1 MIKVLSLSKQIEVA
15 MVQDRIKLLLS
26 ALAKVVLG
34 VALVG
39 ALLFLPAGTLAFDGA
54 WRLCAVLFV
63 PMLAMGVVM
72 FVLSPD
78 LLRRRLASKEERATQ
93 QGVVRYAGLLFII
106 SFVVAGLDFRFGW
119 SHMPQ
124 WLVWGAVA
132 IFLLGYA
139 LYGEVMREN
148 VWLSRNIT
156 VAEGQQVVT
165 TGLYGIVRHP
175 MYTSTIFMFLAMPLV
190 LGSCWAVLPMML
202 YIPIIVI
209 RILDEEQLLVNN
221 LEGYQDYCTKVRWR
235 LLPYV
240 W

>member
-1 MIKVLSLSKQIEVA
+1 MLPLSVKMDVD
-15 MVQDRIKLLLS
+15 MRHDRIKLCLS
-26 ALAKVVLG
+26 ALVKVVMG

-39 ALLFLPAGTLAFDGA
+39 ALLFLPAGTLAYDGA
-54 WRLCAVLFV
+54 WRLCIVLFV
-63 PMLAMGVVM
+63 PMLVMGVVM
-72 FVLSPD
+72 FVLSPE

-106 SFVVAGLDFRFGW
+106 SFVVAGLDFRYGW
-119 SHMPQ
+119 SAMPL
-124 WLVWGAVA
+124 WMTWCAVI

-190 LGSCWAVLPMML
+190 LGSCWAMLPMML
-202 YIPIIVI
+202 YIPIIII
-209 RILDEEQLLVNN
+209 RIKDEERLLIAD
-221 LEGYQDYCTKVRWR
+221 LAGYQEYCKKVRWR
-235 LLPYV
+235 LLPYM

>member
-1 MIKVLSLSKQIEVA
+1 MKMDVD
-15 MVQDRIKLLLS
+15 MRHDRIKLCLS
-26 ALAKVVLG
+26 ALVKVVMG

-39 ALLFLPAGTLAFDGA
+39 ALLFLPAGTLAYDGA
-54 WRLCAVLFV
+54 WRLCIVLFV
-63 PMLAMGVVM
+63 PMLVMGVVM
-72 FVLSPD
+72 FVLSPE
-78 LLRRRLASKEERATQ
+78 LLRRRLASREERATQ
-93 QGVVRYAGLLFII
+93 RGVVRYAGLLFVV
-106 SFVVAGLDFRFGW
+106 SFVVAGLDFRYGW
-119 SHMPQ
+119 SAMPL
-124 WLVWGAVA
+124 WITWCAVI

-190 LGSCWAVLPMML
+190 LGSCWAMLPMLL
-202 YIPIIVI
+202 YIPIIIV
-209 RILDEEQLLVNN
+209 RIKDEEQLLIAD
-221 LEGYQDYCTKVRWR
+221 LAGYQDYCAKVCWR

>member
-1 MIKVLSLSKQIEVA
+1 MRH
-15 MVQDRIKLLLS
+15 DRIKLCFS
-26 ALAKVVLG
+26 ALVKVVVG

-39 ALLFLPAGTLAFDGA
+39 ALLFLPAGTLAYDGA
-54 WRLCAVLFV
+54 WRLCIVLFV
-63 PMLAMGVVM
+63 PMLVMGVVM

-78 LLRRRLASKEERATQ
+78 LLRRRLASREERATQ
-93 QGVVRYAGLLFII
+93 QSVVRYAGLLFVV
-106 SFVVAGLDFRFGW
+106 SFVVAGLDFRYGW
-119 SHMPQ
+119 SAVPLWM
-124 WLVWGAVA
+124 VWCAVI

-190 LGSCWAVLPMML
+190 LGSCWAMLSMIL
-202 YIPIIVI
+202 YIPVIII
-209 RILDEEQLLVNN
+209 RIKDEERLLIAD
-221 LEGYQDYCTKVRWR
+221 LAGYQEYCQKVRWR
-235 LLPYV
+235 LLPYM

>member
-1 MIKVLSLSKQIEVA
+1 
-15 MVQDRIKLLLS
+15 MVQDRIKLCLS
-26 ALAKVVLG
+26 ALVKILLG

-39 ALLFLPAGTLAFDGA
+39 VLLFLPAGTLAYDGA

-63 PMLAMGVVM
+63 LMLAMGVVM
-72 FVLSPD
+72 FILSPD

-106 SFVVAGLDFRFGW
+106 SFVVAGLDFRYGW
-119 SHMPQ
+119 SAMPL
-124 WLVWGAVA
+124 WATWCAVI

-190 LGSCWAVLPMML
+190 LGSCWAVLPMIL
-202 YIPIIVI
+202 YIPVIII
-209 RILDEEQLLVNN
+209 RIKDEERLLIAD
-221 LEGYQDYCTKVRWR
+221 LAGYQEYCKKVRWR

>member
-1 MIKVLSLSKQIEVA
+1 MSVKMDVD
-15 MVQDRIKLLLS
+15 MRHDRIKLCLS
-26 ALAKVVLG
+26 ALVKVVVG

-39 ALLFLPAGTLAFDGA
+39 ALLFLPAGTLAYDGA
-54 WRLCAVLFV
+54 WRLCIVLFV
-63 PMLAMGVVM
+63 PMLVMGVVM

-78 LLRRRLASKEERATQ
+78 LLRRRLASREERATQ
-93 QGVVRYAGLLFII
+93 RGVVRYAGVLFVV
-106 SFVVAGLDFRFGW
+106 SFVVAGLDFRYGW
-119 SHMPQ
+119 SAMPP
-124 WLVWGAVA
+124 WMTWCAVI

-190 LGSCWAVLPMML
+190 LGSCWAMLSMIL
-202 YIPIIVI
+202 YIPVIII
-209 RILDEEQLLVNN
+209 RIKDEERLLIAD
-221 LEGYQDYCTKVRWR
+221 LAGYQDYCTKVRWR

>member
-1 MIKVLSLSKQIEVA
+1 MLPLSVKMDVD
-15 MVQDRIKLLLS
+15 MRHDRIKLCLS
-26 ALAKVVLG
+26 ALVKVVMG

-39 ALLFLPAGTLAFDGA
+39 ALLFLPAGTLAYDGA
-54 WRLCAVLFV
+54 WRLCIVLFV
-63 PMLAMGVVM
+63 PMLVMGVVM
-72 FVLSPD
+72 FVLSPE
-78 LLRRRLASKEERATQ
+78 LLRRRLASREERATQ
-93 QGVVRYAGLLFII
+93 RGVVRYAGLLFVV
-106 SFVVAGLDFRFGW
+106 SFVVAGLDFRYGW
-119 SHMPQ
+119 SAMPL
-124 WLVWGAVA
+124 WMTWCAVI

-190 LGSCWAVLPMML
+190 LGSCWAMLSMIL
-202 YIPIIVI
+202 YIPVIII
-209 RILDEEQLLVNN
+209 RIKDEERLLIAD
-221 LEGYQDYCTKVRWR
+221 LAGYQDYCAKVRWR
-235 LLPYV
+235 LLPYM

>member
-1 MIKVLSLSKQIEVA
+1 MKMDVD
-15 MVQDRIKLLLS
+15 MRHDRIKLCLS
-26 ALAKVVLG
+26 ALVKVVMG

-39 ALLFLPAGTLAFDGA
+39 ALLFLPAGTLAYDGA
-54 WRLCAVLFV
+54 WRLCIVLFV
-63 PMLAMGVVM
+63 PMLVMGVVM

-78 LLRRRLASKEERATQ
+78 LLRRRLASREERATQ
-93 QGVVRYAGLLFII
+93 RGVVRYAGLLFVV
-106 SFVVAGLDFRFGW
+106 SFVVAGLDFRYGW
-119 SHMPQ
+119 SAMPP
-124 WLVWGAVA
+124 WMVWCAVI

-190 LGSCWAVLPMML
+190 LGSCWAMLSMML
-202 YIPIIVI
+202 YIPVIII
-209 RILDEEQLLVNN
+209 RIKDEERLLIAD
-221 LEGYQDYCTKVRWR
+221 LAGYQDYCAKVCWR

>member
-1 MIKVLSLSKQIEVA
+1 MLPLSVKMDVD
-15 MVQDRIKLLLS
+15 MRHDRIKLCLS
-26 ALAKVVLG
+26 ALVKVVMG

-39 ALLFLPAGTLAFDGA
+39 ALLFLPAGTLAYDGA
-54 WRLCAVLFV
+54 WRLCIVLFV
-63 PMLAMGVVM
+63 PMLVMGVVM

-78 LLRRRLASKEERATQ
+78 LLRRRLASREERATQ
-93 QGVVRYAGLLFII
+93 RGVVGYAGLLFVM
-106 SFVVAGLDFRFGW
+106 SFVVAGLDFRYGW
-119 SHMPQ
+119 SAMPL
-124 WLVWGAVA
+124 WMVWCAVI

-156 VAEGQQVVT
+156 VVEGQQVVT

-190 LGSCWAVLPMML
+190 LGSCWSMLSMIL
-202 YIPIIVI
+202 YIPVIII
-209 RILDEEQLLVNN
+209 RIKDEERLLIAD
-221 LEGYQDYCTKVRWR
+221 LAGYQEYCKKVRWR

>member
-1 MIKVLSLSKQIEVA
+1 MLPLSVKMDVD
-15 MVQDRIKLLLS
+15 MRHDRIKLCLS
-26 ALAKVVLG
+26 ALVKVVVG

-39 ALLFLPAGTLAFDGA
+39 ALLFLPAGTLAYDGA
-54 WRLCAVLFV
+54 WRLCIVLFA
-63 PMLAMGVVM
+63 PMMVMGVLM

-78 LLRRRLASKEERATQ
+78 LLRRRLASREERATQ
-93 QGVVRYAGLLFII
+93 RGVVRYAGVLFVV
-106 SFVVAGLDFRFGW
+106 SFVVAGLDFRYGW
-119 SHMPQ
+119 SAMPP
-124 WLVWGAVA
+124 WMVWCAVI

-175 MYTSTIFMFLAMPLV
+175 MYTSTIFMFLAMPMV
-190 LGSCWAVLPMML
+190 LGSCWAMLSMIL
-202 YIPIIVI
+202 YIPVIII
-209 RILDEEQLLVNN
+209 RIKDEERLLIAD
-221 LEGYQDYCTKVRWR
+221 LAGYQDYCAKVCWR

>member
-1 MIKVLSLSKQIEVA
+1 MDVD
-15 MVQDRIKLLLS
+15 MRHDRIKLCLS
-26 ALAKVVLG
+26 ALVKVGMG

-39 ALLFLPAGTLAFDGA
+39 ALLFLPAGTLAYDGA
-54 WRLCAVLFV
+54 WRLCVVLFA
-63 PMLAMGVVM
+63 PMLVMGVVM

-78 LLRRRLASKEERATQ
+78 LLRRRLASREERATQ
-93 QGVVRYAGLLFII
+93 RGVVRYAGLLFVV
-106 SFVVAGLDFRFGW
+106 SFVVTGLDFRYGW
-119 SHMPQ
+119 SAMPP
-124 WLVWGAVA
+124 WMVWCAVI

-190 LGSCWAVLPMML
+190 LGSCWAMLPMLL
-202 YIPIIVI
+202 YIPIIIV
-209 RILDEEQLLVNN
+209 RIKDEERLLIAD
-221 LEGYQDYCTKVRWR
+221 LAGYQEYCQKVRWR
-235 LLPYV
+235 LLPYM

>member
-1 MIKVLSLSKQIEVA
+1 MKMDVD
-15 MVQDRIKLLLS
+15 MRHDRIKLCLS
-26 ALAKVVLG
+26 ALVKVVMG

-39 ALLFLPAGTLAFDGA
+39 ALLFLPAGTLAYDGA
-54 WRLCAVLFV
+54 WRLCIVLFV
-63 PMLAMGVVM
+63 PMLVMGVVM
-72 FVLSPD
+72 FVLSPE
-78 LLRRRLASKEERATQ
+78 LLRRRLASREERATQ
-93 QGVVRYAGLLFII
+93 RGVVRYAGLLFIV
-106 SFVVAGLDFRFGW
+106 SFVVAGLDFRYGW
-119 SHMPQ
+119 SAMPP
-124 WLVWGAVA
+124 WMVWCAVI

-190 LGSCWAVLPMML
+190 LGSCWAMLSMML
-202 YIPIIVI
+202 YIPIIII
-209 RILDEEQLLVNN
+209 RIKDEERLLIAD
-221 LEGYQDYCTKVRWR
+221 LAGYQEYCQKVRWR
-235 LLPYV
+235 LLPYM

>member
-1 MIKVLSLSKQIEVA
+1 MKMDVD
-15 MVQDRIKLLLS
+15 MRHDRIKLCLS
-26 ALAKVVLG
+26 ALVKVVMG

-39 ALLFLPAGTLAFDGA
+39 ALLFLPAGTLAYDGA
-54 WRLCAVLFV
+54 WRLCIVLFV
-63 PMLAMGVVM
+63 PMLVMGVVM
-72 FVLSPD
+72 FVLSPE
-78 LLRRRLASKEERATQ
+78 LLRRRLASREERATQ
-93 QGVVRYAGLLFII
+93 RGVVRYAGLLFVV
-106 SFVVAGLDFRFGW
+106 SFVVAGLDFRYGW
-119 SHMPQ
+119 SVMPP
-124 WLVWGAVA
+124 WMVWCAVI

-190 LGSCWAVLPMML
+190 LGSCWAMLSMIL
-202 YIPIIVI
+202 YIPVIII
-209 RILDEEQLLVNN
+209 RIKDEERLLIAD
-221 LEGYQDYCTKVRWR
+221 LAGYQEYCQKVRWR
-235 LLPYV
+235 LLPYM

>member
-1 MIKVLSLSKQIEVA
+1 MLPLSVKMDID
-15 MVQDRIKLLLS
+15 MRHDRIKLCLS
-26 ALAKVVLG
+26 ALVKVVMG

-39 ALLFLPAGTLAFDGA
+39 ALLFLPAGTLAYDGA
-54 WRLCAVLFV
+54 WRLCIVLFA
-63 PMLAMGVVM
+63 PMLVMGVVM
-72 FVLSPD
+72 FVFSPE
-78 LLRRRLASKEERATQ
+78 LLRRRLASREERATQ
-93 QGVVRYAGLLFII
+93 RGVVRYAGLLFVV
-106 SFVVAGLDFRFGW
+106 SFVVAGLDFRYGW
-119 SHMPQ
+119 S
-124 WLVWGAVA
+124 AVPLWITWCA
-132 IFLLGYA
+132 VIIFLLGYA

-190 LGSCWAVLPMML
+190 LGSCWAMLFMIL
-202 YIPIIVI
+202 YIPVIII
-209 RILDEEQLLVNN
+209 RIKDEERLLIAD
-221 LEGYQDYCTKVRWR
+221 LAGYQEYCKKVRWR

>member
-1 MIKVLSLSKQIEVA
+1 MDVD
-15 MVQDRIKLLLS
+15 MRHDRIRLCLS
-26 ALAKVVLG
+26 ALAKVVMG
-34 VALVG
+34 IALVG
-39 ALLFLPAGTLAFDGA
+39 ALLFLPAGTLAYDGA
-54 WRLCAVLFV
+54 WRLCIVLFV
-63 PMLAMGVVM
+63 PMFVMGVVM
-72 FVLSPD
+72 FVFSPE
-78 LLRRRLASKEERATQ
+78 LLRRRLASREERATQ
-93 QGVVRYAGLLFII
+93 RGVVRYAGLLFVV
-106 SFVVAGLDFRFGW
+106 SFVVAGLDFRYGW
-119 SHMPQ
+119 SAMPL
-124 WLVWGAVA
+124 WATWCAVI

-202 YIPIIVI
+202 YIPIIII
-209 RILDEEQLLVNN
+209 RIKDEEQLLIAD
-221 LEGYQDYCTKVRWR
+221 LAGYQDYCAKVCWR

>member
-1 MIKVLSLSKQIEVA
+1 MSVKMDVD
-15 MVQDRIKLLLS
+15 MRHDRIKLCLS
-26 ALAKVVLG
+26 ALVKVVVG

-39 ALLFLPAGTLAFDGA
+39 ALLFLPAGTFAYDGA
-54 WRLCAVLFV
+54 WRLCVVLFV
-63 PMLAMGVVM
+63 PMLVMGVVM

-78 LLRRRLASKEERATQ
+78 LLRRRLASREERATQ
-93 QGVVRYAGLLFII
+93 QGVVRYAGLLFVV
-106 SFVVAGLDFRFGW
+106 SFVVAGLDFRYGW
-119 SHMPQ
+119 SAMPL
-124 WLVWGAVA
+124 WMVWCAVI

-190 LGSCWAVLPMML
+190 LGSCWAMLSMML
-202 YIPIIVI
+202 YIPVIII
-209 RILDEEQLLVNN
+209 RIKDEERLLIAD
-221 LEGYQDYCTKVRWR
+221 LAGYQDYCAKVRWR

>member
-1 MIKVLSLSKQIEVA
+1 MSVKMDVD
-15 MVQDRIKLLLS
+15 MRHDRIKLCLS
-26 ALAKVVLG
+26 ALVKVVMG

-39 ALLFLPAGTLAFDGA
+39 ALLFLPAGTLAYDGA
-54 WRLCAVLFV
+54 WRLCIVLFV
-63 PMLAMGVVM
+63 PMLVMGVVM

-78 LLRRRLASKEERATQ
+78 LLRRRLASREERATQ
-93 QGVVRYAGLLFII
+93 RGVVRYAGLLFVV
-106 SFVVAGLDFRFGW
+106 SFVVAGLDFRYGW
-119 SHMPQ
+119 SVMPP
-124 WLVWGAVA
+124 WMVWCAVI

-190 LGSCWAVLPMML
+190 LGSCWAMLSMML
-202 YIPIIVI
+202 YIPVIII
-209 RILDEEQLLVNN
+209 RIKDEERLLIAD
-221 LEGYQDYCTKVRWR
+221 LAGYQEYCKKVRWR
-235 LLPYV
+235 LLPYM

>member
-1 MIKVLSLSKQIEVA
+1 MLPLSVKMDVD
-15 MVQDRIKLLLS
+15 MRHDRIKLCLS
-26 ALAKVVLG
+26 ALVKVVMG

-39 ALLFLPAGTLAFDGA
+39 ALLFLPAGTLAYDGA
-54 WRLCAVLFV
+54 WRLCIVLFV
-63 PMLAMGVVM
+63 PMLVMGVVM
-72 FVLSPD
+72 FVLSPE
-78 LLRRRLASKEERATQ
+78 LLRRRLASREERATQ
-93 QGVVRYAGLLFII
+93 RGVVRYAGLLFVV
-106 SFVVAGLDFRFGW
+106 SFVVAGLDFRYGW
-119 SHMPQ
+119 SVMPP
-124 WLVWGAVA
+124 WMVWCAVI

-190 LGSCWAVLPMML
+190 LGSCWAMLSMIL
-202 YIPIIVI
+202 YIPVIII
-209 RILDEEQLLVNN
+209 RIKDEERLLIAD
-221 LEGYQDYCTKVRWR
+221 LAGYQEYCQKVRWR
-235 LLPYV
+235 LLPYM